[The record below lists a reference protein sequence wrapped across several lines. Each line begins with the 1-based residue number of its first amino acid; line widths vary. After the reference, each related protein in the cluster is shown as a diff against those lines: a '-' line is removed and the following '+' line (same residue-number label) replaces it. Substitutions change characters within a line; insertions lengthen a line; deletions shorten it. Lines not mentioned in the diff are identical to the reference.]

1 MTTMVLVLLVVQ
13 ILMQV
18 RPVPQVRQV
27 QQIHLHHLHYRVADP
42 LAAMK
47 AAGGS
52 TGSEPV
58 ILQGIGVGVRNGS
71 EFLLFDRSAAPSP
84 AAPISAI
91 AMSYQ
96 EVMRWL
102 AARGFDAPADPGRV
116 TQLAQLVPGL
126 RPDHVAL
133 SVGDLLAAVERV
145 QRAGIRVTWRNDAS
159 ATFRIRTAGPLVEFV
174 RDLDQ
179 PDLFWCTMHPDV
191 RSAVPGS
198 CPFCKMAL
206 VPIPPPRIGE
216 YRVDLEPI
224 PAAAGQGLSGLGLTI
239 RDPDS
244 GTPVTA
250 LATVHD
256 KPLHLFVVSRALD
269 YFAHLHPVAL
279 TSGSF
284 EIRHAIPPGEYMV
297 VADFLPQGGSPQLV
311 QHAIV
316 TPGFQPLTA
325 VPAGSH
331 QLSPLADVVADGL
344 RARIDAGPITAGQN
358 ATLRFTLTHA
368 SSGAPVSDLQPYLS
382 APAHLFLVSA
392 DLTYAVHG
400 HPAETSSS
408 GPELSFT
415 VTLPA
420 PGSYKLWLQVQ
431 RRGRVITLP
440 FVVEAR

>member
-18 RPVPQVRQV
+18 RQVPQVQQV
-27 QQIHLHHLHYRVADP
+27 HLHHLHYRVTDP

-58 ILQGIGVGVRNGS
+58 IVQGVGVGVRNGS
-71 EFLLFDRSAAPSP
+71 EFLLFDRSAAPPST
-84 AAPISAI
+84 APVSAI
-91 AMSYQ
+91 ATSYQ
-96 EVMRWL
+96 EVLRWL
-102 AARGFDAPADPGRV
+102 TARGFDAPAEIGRV

-159 ATFRIRTAGPLVEFV
+159 ATFRIRAGGPLVEFV

-179 PDLFWCTMHPDV
+179 PDVFWCTMHPDV

-206 VPIPPPRIGE
+206 VP
-216 YRVDLEPI
+216 
-224 PAAAGQGLSGLGLTI
+224 AAAGQGLSGLGLTI

-244 GTPVTA
+244 GAPVSA

-256 KPLHLFVVSRALD
+256 KPLHLFVVNRALD
-269 YFAHLHPVAL
+269 FFAHLHPVAL
-279 TSGSF
+279 ASGGF

-297 VADFLPQGGSPQLV
+297 VADFLPQGGSPQLI
-311 QHAIV
+311 QRAIM
-316 TPGFQPLTA
+316 TPGFQPPTT
-325 VPAGSH
+325 VPASPR
-331 QLSPLADVVADGL
+331 QLSPLADVVADSV
-344 RARIDAGPITAGQN
+344 RARIEAGPITAGQN
-358 ATLRFTLTHA
+358 ATLRFTLAHA
-368 SSGAPVSDLQPYLS
+368 SSGAPVSDLQPYLA
-382 APAHLFLVSA
+382 APAHLFLVST

-400 HPAETSSS
+400 HPAETTSS

>member
-13 ILMQV
+13 ILTQV
-18 RPVPQVRQV
+18 RQVPQVRSV
-27 QQIHLHHLHYRVADP
+27 QQVHLHHLHYRVADP
-42 LAAMK
+42 LAGMK
-47 AAGGS
+47 TAGGS

-58 ILQGIGVGVRNGS
+58 ILQGIGVGVRSGS
-71 EFLLFDRSAAPSP
+71 EFLLFDRSAAPPST
-84 AAPISAI
+84 APVSAI
-91 AMSYQ
+91 ATSYQ
-96 EVMRWL
+96 EVLRWL
-102 AARGFDAPADPGRV
+102 TARGFAAPTETGRV
-116 TQLAQLVPGL
+116 TELALLVPGL
-126 RPDHVAL
+126 RPDHIAL
-133 SVGDLLAAVERV
+133 SVDDLLAAVERV

-159 ATFRIRTAGPLVEFV
+159 ATFRIRTGGPLVEFV

-179 PDLFWCTMHPDV
+179 PDVFWCTMHPDV
-191 RSAVPGS
+191 RSAVPGT
-198 CPFCKMAL
+198 CPFCKMTL

-216 YRVDLEPI
+216 YRVDLAPI
-224 PAAAGQGLSGLGLTI
+224 PAPAGQGLSGLGITI

-244 GTPVTA
+244 GAPVSA

-279 TSGSF
+279 ASGSF

-316 TPGFQPLTA
+316 TAGFQSPTA
-325 VPAGSH
+325 APAGPR
-331 QLSPLADVVADGL
+331 QPTPLADVVVDGV
-344 RARIDAGPITAGQN
+344 RGRIEAGPITAGQN
-358 ATLRFTLTHA
+358 ATMRFTLTHA
-368 SSGAPVSDLQPYLS
+368 SSGAPVSDLQPYLA
-382 APAHLFLVSA
+382 APAHLFLVST

-400 HPAETSSS
+400 HPAETMSS

-420 PGSYKLWLQVQ
+420 LGAYKLWLQVQ

>member
-1 MTTMVLVLLVVQ
+1 MVLVLLVVQ
-13 ILMQV
+13 ILMQG
-18 RPVPQVRQV
+18 RPVPQVPQV
-27 QQIHLHHLHYRVADP
+27 HQIQQVRLHHLHYRVTDP

-47 AAGGS
+47 AASGS

-71 EFLLFDRSAAPSP
+71 EFLLFDRSAAPASG
-84 AAPISAI
+84 APTSAI
-91 AMSYQ
+91 ASSYQ
-96 EVMRWL
+96 EVARWL
-102 AARGFDAPADPGRV
+102 AARGFDAPAEPSRV

-126 RPDHVAL
+126 RPDHIGL
-133 SVGDLLAAVERV
+133 SVDDLLAAVEHIE
-145 QRAGIRVTWRNDAS
+145 RAGIRVTWRNDAS
-159 ATFRIRTAGPLVEFV
+159 VTFRIRTGGPLVEFV

-179 PDLFWCTMHPDV
+179 PAVFWCTMHPDV
-191 RSAVPGS
+191 RAAVPGT

-216 YRVDLEPI
+216 YRVDLALI
-224 PAAAGQGLSGLGLTI
+224 PAPAGQGLSGLGLTI

-244 GTPVTA
+244 GAMVSA

-269 YFAHLHPVAL
+269 YFAHLHPVLLAN
-279 TSGSF
+279 GSF
-284 EIRHAIPPGEYMV
+284 EIRHAIPAGEYMV
-297 VADFLPQGGSPQLV
+297 IADFLPQGGSPQLI
-311 QHAIV
+311 QRAIV
-316 TPGFQPLTA
+316 TPGAQPPTT
-325 VPAGSH
+325 PPSDPD
-331 QLSPLADVVADGL
+331 QLSPLADVVADGV
-344 RARIDAGPITAGQN
+344 RARIDVASVMAGQN
-358 ATLRFTLTHA
+358 ATTRFTLTHA
-368 SSGAPVSDLQPYLS
+368 SSGSPVSDLQPYLS
-382 APAHLFLVSA
+382 APAHLFLVSS

-420 PGSYKLWLQVQ
+420 AGSYKLWLQVQ